1 MKTIEGFKDWA
12 SLQISSRGKPY
23 SIGSI
28 NSMTT
33 YAKCVLRE
41 TESTVDTITIEKVI
55 KFLAKYSTRTENR
68 NAGFVCYNNYLTAL
82 RLLER
87 YIGRTFTEDLK
98 FIKIELP
105 DITNRMLKLTE
116 LKKLRKNPYVNIELL
131 ALISFSYDTGCRIR
145 EALKLDDENLNL
157 SKRLAKFCDTKNGKD
172 RVVTFTL
179 QTAKLIQLHLLT
191 ANRTDWI
198 EKRRDKIWGRVGYRS
213 YSRRLKKAI
222 CMVCPEDL
230 HGRSISL
237 HSLRHSRAHYLTSV
251 GTNIKAIKD
260 QFGWSNYKMLDR
272 YASLTLEDREYI
284 LKEADVKIKKR
295 FKI

>member
-12 SLQISSRGKPY
+12 SLQISSRGRPY
-23 SIGSI
+23 SPGSV

-41 TESTVDTITIEKVI
+41 TESTVDTITTERVI

-68 NAGFVCYNNYLTAL
+68 NAGFVCYNNYLSAL
-82 RLLER
+82 RLLET
-87 YIGRTFTEDLK
+87 YLGRKFTEDLH
-98 FIKIELP
+98 FIKVGLP
-105 DITNRMLKLTE
+105 DIPNRMLQLPE

-131 ALISFSYDTGCRIR
+131 ALISFSYDTGCRIS
-145 EALKLDDENLNL
+145 EALNLNDANLNL
-157 SKRLAKFCDTKNGKD
+157 SKRFAKFCDTKNGED

-191 ANRTDWI
+191 ASRADWT
-198 EKRRDKIWGRVGYRS
+198 EAKRNKIWGRVGYRS

-222 CMVCPEDL
+222 SMVCPEDL
-230 HGRSISL
+230 HGRFIGL
-237 HSLRHSRAHYLTSV
+237 HSLRHSRAFYLTAV
-251 GTNIKAIKD
+251 GTNILAIMD
-260 QFGWSNYKMLDR
+260 QFGWKNYKMLDR
-272 YASLTLEDREYI
+272 YVDLTLEDREQI
-284 LKEADVKIKKR
+284 IKEADRKIKER